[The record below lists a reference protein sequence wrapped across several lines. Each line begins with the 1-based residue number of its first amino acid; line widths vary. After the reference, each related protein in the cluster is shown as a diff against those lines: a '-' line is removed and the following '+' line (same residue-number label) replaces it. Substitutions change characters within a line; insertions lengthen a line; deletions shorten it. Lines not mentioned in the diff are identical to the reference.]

1 MFGQGSHLPNPLSS
15 ANTTTHAL
23 PSGQGVG
30 TPASY
35 SYMPSYP
42 GYYPSAVVGGNYI
55 PSQFPLPS
63 YSLHN
68 NVPSATEHTTSPG
81 YQQRNPPISSG
92 QTPSQYAQQLSG
104 ENVQLFSASQDNDRT
119 ASLIQTSK
127 KIKELA
133 ELLSKECENFSGEVD
148 SSKNI
153 NDELRKKVEA
163 QVVELSVMER
173 ALMDL
178 ERKHNQLKQQYEEE
192 IIRLRTQINQMQ
204 QYQSY
209 SDSTAKQAATSVKMQ
224 ANVGNNAADLLSSS
238 NNANVASSYDRSSR
252 NVVNGLSN
260 PTSWSHVGADKNLD
274 SSTHNSVGPG
284 SSAVVA
290 STEAIETL
298 KSFRREQVDDSAANV
313 ASSFGMEIHSSP
325 SNIRPLGEGS
335 YPSISASKAP
345 DRQTEVSNKSSEY
358 EIVHPGHVENRSIS
372 VKRCQSYE
380 LESVVCC
387 VRYSMD
393 GRYLATG
400 SNRAS
405 DLFDALTGEHIA
417 KFSITRTERG
427 TASPTDS
434 SSYIRAV
441 AFSTDGTLLC
451 TGGEDQAV
459 RIWDIKRRAV
469 RFTLSGHLGHVYS
482 VDTCNDGRLLASGSG
497 DQSVKLWNI
506 QNGQE
511 ERTLNCSGHKKGN
524 GDGIT
529 SVSFSPRAPYRIA
542 TGSLEKTVRVFDVE
556 TGELLHNF
564 RQHADSVY
572 SVAFSSDGRYLL
584 SGSLDKNVILWD
596 LAAPS
601 PNNYTIFKGHTDF
614 VLSVAFSLDGRLLL
628 SGSKDRTVTFWDP
641 RIPSGSIGILEGHKN
656 SVISVSHCPISDKF
670 ATGSG
675 DCTAKIWKYINTN
688 SENEGQ

>member
-1 MFGQGSHLPNPLSS
+1 MFGQGPHLPNPLSGAS
-15 ANTTTHAL
+15 TTHAL

-30 TPASY
+30 IPASY
-35 SYMPSYP
+35 PYVPSYQ
-42 GYYPSAVVGGNYI
+42 GYYPPAMVGGSYLPNQY
-55 PSQFPLPS
+55 PLPS
-63 YSLHN
+63 YSVPNSL
-68 NVPSATEHTTSPG
+68 PSATEHTTSPG
-81 YQQRNPPISSG
+81 YQQRNVAISGPPN
-92 QTPSQYAQQLSG
+92 PSQYAQQLSS
-104 ENVQLFSASQDNDRT
+104 ETAQVFSATQDNER
-119 ASLIQTSK
+119 SGGLIQTSK
-127 KIKELA
+127 RIKELA
-133 ELLSKECENFSGEVD
+133 DLLSKECENFSGEVD

-153 NDELRKKVEA
+153 NDDLRKKIEA

-178 ERKHNQLKQQYEEE
+178 ERKHNQMKQQYEEE
-192 IIRLRTQINQMQ
+192 IIRLRAQVNQMQ
-204 QYQSY
+204 QYHNY
-209 SDSTAKQAATSVKMQ
+209 SEAMMKQAVTPVKSQ
-224 ANVGNNAADLLSSS
+224 PNTGSNADVSNTA
-238 NNANVASSYDRSSR
+238 NNANQSSLYDRGSR
-252 NVVNGLSN
+252 NPVIANNNSITSSHLGSEKNSDLSTQNAIGTSANVVPSSN
-260 PTSWSHVGADKNLD
+260 E
-274 SSTHNSVGPG
+274 
-284 SSAVVA
+284 AV
-290 STEAIETL
+290 ETL
-298 KSFRREQVDDSAANV
+298 KSFRREQVDDSTV
-313 ASSFGMEIHSSP
+313 HVSGSSGMDIHSVP
-325 SNIRPLGEGS
+325 STSRSLGEGS
-335 YPSISASKAP
+335 HPSSSATKALERIAEIP
-345 DRQTEVSNKSSEY
+345 GRLPEY
-358 EIVHPGHVENRSIS
+358 EVVHPGHLGNRSVN
-372 VKRCQSYE
+372 VKRCQLYE

-417 KFSITRTERG
+417 KFSITKNERM
-427 TASPTDS
+427 TAPYNDS
-434 SSYIRAV
+434 SYVRAV

-511 ERTLNCSGHKKGN
+511 EKTLNCSSHKKSST
-524 GDGIT
+524 DGIT
-529 SVSFSPRAPYRIA
+529 SVSFSPRGPYRIA

-556 TGELLHNF
+556 TGDLLHNF

-596 LAAPS
+596 LAAPP
-601 PNNYTIFKGHTDF
+601 PNNYTTFKGHTDF

-628 SGSKDRTVTFWDP
+628 SGSKDRTITFWDP
-641 RIPSGSIGILEGHKN
+641 RVPSGSISVLEGHKN

-675 DCTAKIWKYINTN
+675 DCLAKIWKYSIANA
-688 SENEGQ
+688 ENEGQ